1 MNEKEL
7 LKLVAPMWKQYLRC
21 IVGCFCA
28 FLTFY
33 LTSKF
38 LVFFFM
44 IMTVISFRS
53 MVEVTI
59 WQRKISKGDY
69 EILKVRV
76 TGVVLNFVLVDDN
89 GESGV
94 GFNYV
99 DGLEDGDVVKA
110 VKVNEDYLII
120 EKVDK

>member
-28 FLTFY
+28 Y
-33 LTSKF
+33 LSFKFTSKF
-38 LVFFFM
+38 LIFFF
-44 IMTVISFRS
+44 IIASVISFRS
-53 MVEVTI
+53 MLEVTL

-89 GESGV
+89 GEAGV

-99 DGLEDGDVVKA
+99 DGLEDSDVVKA

>member
-1 MNEKEL
+1 MDEKEL

-21 IVGCFCA
+21 IVGSLCA
-28 FLTFY
+28 Y
-33 LTSKF
+33 LSFKFTSKF
-38 LVFFFM
+38 LIFFF
-44 IMTVISFRS
+44 IVASVISFRS
-53 MVEVTI
+53 MLEVTL

-76 TGVVLNFVLVDDN
+76 TGVVLNFVLVDDS
-89 GESGV
+89 GEAGV

>member
-28 FLTFY
+28 Y
-33 LTSKF
+33 LSFKFTLKF
-38 LVFFFM
+38 LIFFF
-44 IMTVISFRS
+44 IIASVISFRS
-53 MVEVTI
+53 MLEVTL

>member
-21 IVGCFCA
+21 IVGCLCA
-28 FLTFY
+28 Y
-33 LTSKF
+33 LSFKFTSKF
-38 LVFFFM
+38 LIFFF
-44 IMTVISFRS
+44 IVASVISFRS
-53 MVEVTI
+53 MLEVTL

-76 TGVVLNFVLVDDN
+76 TGVVLNFVLVDDS
-89 GESGV
+89 GEAGV

-99 DGLEDGDVVKA
+99 YGLEDGDVVKA

>member
-21 IVGCFCA
+21 IVGCLCA
-28 FLTFY
+28 Y
-33 LTSKF
+33 LSFKFTSKF
-38 LVFFFM
+38 LIFFF
-44 IMTVISFRS
+44 IVASVISFRS
-53 MVEVTI
+53 MLEVTL

-76 TGVVLNFVLVDDN
+76 TGVVLNFVLVDDS
-89 GESGV
+89 GEAGV

>member
-28 FLTFY
+28 Y
-33 LTSKF
+33 LSFKFTSKF
-38 LVFFFM
+38 LIFFF
-44 IMTVISFRS
+44 IIASVISFRS
-53 MVEVTI
+53 MLEVTL

-89 GESGV
+89 GEAGV

>member
-1 MNEKEL
+1 
-7 LKLVAPMWKQYLRC
+7 
-21 IVGCFCA
+21 
-28 FLTFY
+28 
-33 LTSKF
+33 
-38 LVFFFM
+38 M

-76 TGVVLNFVLVDDN
+76 TGVVLNFVLVDDS
-89 GESGV
+89 GEAGV

>member
-21 IVGCFCA
+21 IVGCLCA
-28 FLTFY
+28 Y
-33 LTSKF
+33 LSFKFTSKF
-38 LVFFFM
+38 LIFFF
-44 IMTVISFRS
+44 IVASVISFRS
-53 MVEVTI
+53 MLEVTL

-76 TGVVLNFVLVDDN
+76 TEVVFNFVLVDDS
-89 GESGV
+89 GEAGA

>member
-28 FLTFY
+28 Y
-33 LTSKF
+33 LSFKFTSKF
-38 LVFFFM
+38 LIFFF
-44 IMTVISFRS
+44 IIASVISFRN
-53 MVEVTI
+53 MLEVTL

-89 GESGV
+89 GEAGV

>member
-1 MNEKEL
+1 MDEKEL

-21 IVGCFCA
+21 IVGCLCA
-28 FLTFY
+28 Y
-33 LTSKF
+33 LSFKFTSKF
-38 LVFFFM
+38 LIFFF
-44 IMTVISFRS
+44 IVASVISFRS
-53 MVEVTI
+53 MLEVTL

-76 TGVVLNFVLVDDN
+76 TGVVLNFVLVDDS
-89 GESGV
+89 GEAGV

>member
-21 IVGCFCA
+21 IVGCLCA
-28 FLTFY
+28 Y
-33 LTSKF
+33 LSFKFTSKF
-38 LVFFFM
+38 LIFFF
-44 IMTVISFRS
+44 IVASVISFRS
-53 MVEVTI
+53 MLEVTL

-76 TGVVLNFVLVDDN
+76 TGVVLNFVLVDDG
-89 GESGV
+89 GEAGV

>member
-21 IVGCFCA
+21 IVGCLCA
-28 FLTFY
+28 Y
-33 LTSKF
+33 LSFKFTSKF
-38 LVFFFM
+38 LIFFF
-44 IMTVISFRS
+44 IVASVISFRS
-53 MVEVTI
+53 MLEVTL

-76 TGVVLNFVLVDDN
+76 TGVVLNFVLVDDS
-89 GESGV
+89 GEAGV

-99 DGLEDGDVVKA
+99 DGFEDCFEHEQNIPFRA
-110 VKVNEDYLII
+110 ML
-120 EKVDK
+120 

>member
-28 FLTFY
+28 FLTFN

-53 MVEVTI
+53 MVEVTL
-59 WQRKISKGDY
+59 WQRKICKDDY
-69 EILKVRV
+69 EVVTCKIGGILFPFTMVYC
-76 TGVVLNFVLVDDN
+76 
-89 GESGV
+89 GEEPGIGFDYVGGLKSG
-94 GFNYV
+94 
-99 DGLEDGDVVKA
+99 DIVKA
-110 VKVNEDYLII
+110 IKVVEDYLII

>member
-28 FLTFY
+28 Y
-33 LTSKF
+33 LSFKFTSKF
-38 LVFFFM
+38 LIFFF
-44 IMTVISFRS
+44 IIASVISFRS
-53 MVEVTI
+53 MLEVTL

-76 TGVVLNFVLVDDN
+76 TGVVLNFALVDDN
-89 GESGV
+89 GEVGV

>member
-28 FLTFY
+28 Y
-33 LTSKF
+33 LSFKFTSKF
-38 LVFFFM
+38 LIFFF
-44 IMTVISFRS
+44 IIASVISFRS
-53 MVEVTI
+53 MLEVTL

>member
-21 IVGCFCA
+21 IVGCLCA
-28 FLTFY
+28 Y
-33 LTSKF
+33 LSFKFTSKF
-38 LVFFFM
+38 LIFFF
-44 IMTVISFRS
+44 IVASVISFRS
-53 MVEVTI
+53 MLEVTL
-59 WQRKISKGDY
+59 WQSKISKGDY

-76 TGVVLNFVLVDDN
+76 TGVVLNFVLVDDS
-89 GESGV
+89 GEAGV